1 MKSTGWPFTSTHS
14 GSVKLF
20 TRLTRLRTTS
30 KISAQKLLSLRHRL
44 WSWPMIVGNL
54 AGCGKNADGWSFR
67 GAGFAP
73 APRIH
78 EDGLMKSMV
87 WPVFLDSGPGPK
99 GRPGMT
105 AKFFR
110 TLLEL
115 EIEVPC
121 TLPAGSGSRP
131 AALKSAPR
139 REAQEADGTA
149 T

>member
-1 MKSTGWPFTSTHS
+1 MTPSTS
-14 GSVKLF
+14 
-20 TRLTRLRTTS
+20 RLR
-30 KISAQKLLSLRHRL
+30 
-44 WSWPMIVGNL
+44 
-54 AGCGKNADGWSFR
+54 KNADGWSFR
-67 GAGFAP
+67 GAGFAREP
-73 APRIH
+73 GIH
-78 EDGLMKSMV
+78 EHRLMKSMV

-139 REAQEADGTA
+139 RETQRAEGTTTRSLA
-149 T
+149 RCSMNHLS